1 MKFTTFSLRI
11 TILICF
17 SISILPFAGYSF
29 FPGKGSGF
37 LINDIDDPDTDN
49 PGVIVIDNDI
59 SLIHLHDSAYMHVTW
74 DESELYGRFSSNG
87 MVVVKNGKA
96 LMIDT
101 PMDNEKTRRLCEYLE
116 NSMNVEVVR
125 LVIGHYHDD
134 CLGGLEYIQKS
145 GIESVANKL
154 TAEKCIELGLPV
166 PSIPFTGEL
175 TFDFMGEEI
184 ECRFFGGGHTFDNIV
199 VWIPSVKVLFGGCLI
214 KSLESRGLGNLSD
227 AVTGEWEGTVRKI
240 IARYP
245 DIRTVIPG
253 HGSHGGPELLDHT
266 IRLAEQ
272 YNRSS
277 GIF

>member
-1 MKFTTFSLRI
+1 MKSTIISLQI

-17 SISILPFAGYSF
+17 SALSLAFAGYGF

-37 LINDIDDPDTDN
+37 LINDIEDPDTDN

-87 MVVVKNGKA
+87 MIFVKNGKA

-134 CLGGLEYIQKS
+134 CMGGLEYIQNS
-145 GIESVANKL
+145 GIILKP
-154 TAEKCIELGLPV
+154 EKPG
-166 PSIPFTGEL
+166 SGFQ
-175 TFDFMGEEI
+175 
-184 ECRFFGGGHTFDNIV
+184 
-199 VWIPSVKVLFGGCLI
+199 
-214 KSLESRGLGNLSD
+214 KSD
-227 AVTGEWEGTVRKI
+227 
-240 IARYP
+240 
-245 DIRTVIPG
+245 
-253 HGSHGGPELLDHT
+253 
-266 IRLAEQ
+266 
-272 YNRSS
+272 
-277 GIF
+277 